1 MKTEKIKTEI
11 VTLAFDV
18 KLEYQNA
25 AGREYLITSLKR
37 DARVDMGGA
46 GVDTGPYGMKSV
58 AGTARVTPNAAG
70 EQRPPPKNQK

>member
-58 AGTARVTPNAAG
+58 AGTARVMTPN
-70 EQRPPPKNQK
+70 EVSQ